1 MKRPAGKASAA
12 ELEVTLCDHFCPR
25 CFVRDPIACIFRAK
39 IETRPSQVKR
49 TPTQHTTQT
58 NMAEY
63 VNILPADENTKGNV
77 WCAACEQSIRAA
89 NEERHLISAKHTENA
104 AQSKAAA
111 EAKKAPKAKKETEK
125 PAKKAEEKPAKAPKA
140 TKAPKVARSAESSEA
155 PEENSSLPDAANA
168 EAYELLPLD
177 PRPAPGKE
185 GNRYCGICE
194 QSLGPA
200 KVKSHLGSKKHQANA
215 DKVLVNAMQKVGV

>member
-1 MKRPAGKASAA
+1 
-12 ELEVTLCDHFCPR
+12 
-25 CFVRDPIACIFRAK
+25 
-39 IETRPSQVKR
+39 
-49 TPTQHTTQT
+49 
-58 NMAEY
+58 MAEY

-104 AQSKAAA
+104 EAHKAAA
-111 EAKKAPKAKKETEK
+111 EAKKAPKAKKAAEK
-125 PAKKAEEKPAKAPKA
+125 PAQKATQAEEDTAKSEKAAKPAKAAKKAGDTSAPKA
-140 TKAPKVARSAESSEA
+140 TKAPK
-155 PEENSSLPDAANA
+155 A
-168 EAYELLPLD
+168 EALEESASVPDGAEAELLPLD
-177 PRPAPGKE
+177 PKPAPGKE

-215 DKVLVNAMQKVGV
+215 DKVLVNAMQKVAV